1 MEVESWIQ
9 ANTLIVGWKMYD
21 LLWSLLIATGIV
33 FVPIILIL
41 TETFLKARSRGAMS
55 NISSEGVLAE
65 FEMKLFV
72 LFLVFFFAAMPAS
85 VDLQAANSIKLWND
99 DNDFLSQPNQ
109 PTNSTA
115 CNTGSTGDA
124 TVNAP
129 VTGGQGICTDNVRVP
144 LWWYIT
150 QSVSQGLTM
159 AVVKEVATQN
169 NNLYRAT
176 RKFLAM
182 SNIKDPENKDWLNIL
197 DNECR
202 VQAVATHRESGNP
215 GTVVAGDEGVDLNY
229 VGSEFL
235 RTTYYDTL
243 FTQSVVVGMPPAP
256 AFSGDVQPEYQGPA
270 VSTQQNCN
278 VLWTAFRAAVV
289 NEATE
294 NLGWVDR
301 LLTTGLGIINRDD
314 EIVRTYTLQTKTSE
328 SLTTETTNQLAGA
341 QGAISK
347 AANLAED
354 HFQVYELMKTA
365 FTTGMYVD
373 VLIVGLPM
381 LQAYILMLVIMAL
394 PFGFVISGYS
404 FGFLFQGT
412 ILIFTISFWPALWAL
427 VSWADQVLADQF
439 FAGGDGLLRATGQL
453 AMDYALAK
461 EGQTGQTLENIT
473 TVLTHNLVV
482 ASLYVLSPVV
492 FSWVMSAASAGIAGS
507 VGGSATGGGMARSMV
522 SGGSAGKL
530 GRGLRAGGA
539 KALTKK

>member
-1 MEVESWIQ
+1 MQVESWIQ
-9 ANTLIVGWKMYD
+9 ANTMIVGWKMYD

-33 FVPIILIL
+33 FIPIILIL
-41 TETFLKARSRGAMS
+41 AQTFVKARSRGAMS
-55 NISSEGVLAE
+55 NISSEGILAE

-72 LFLVFFFAAMPAS
+72 LFLVFFFGAMPAS
-85 VDLQAANSIKLWND
+85 VDLQAANSISLWND
-99 DNDFLSQPNQ
+99 QNDYLAQPSQPA
-109 PTNSTA
+109 NSTA

-124 TVNAP
+124 NVNAP
-129 VTGGQGICTDNVRVP
+129 VTGGQSICTDNVRIP

-159 AVVKEVATQN
+159 AVIKEVATQN

-182 SNIKDPENKDWLNIL
+182 SNIKDPDNKTLLNIL
-197 DNECR
+197 ENECR
-202 VQAVATHRESGNP
+202 VQAVAKHVETGAL

-229 VGSEFL
+229 VGSEYL
-235 RTTYYDTL
+235 RVTYYDSL
-243 FTQSVVVGMPPAP
+243 NTQSVVPGLPPAP
-256 AFSGDVQPEYQGPA
+256 AFSGDVQPEYQTTA

-289 NEATE
+289 TEATE
-294 NLGWVDR
+294 NLNWIDR
-301 LLTTGLGIINRDD
+301 LLTTGLGVVNRDD
-314 EIVRTYTLQTKTSE
+314 EIVRTYTLQTRTSQ
-328 SLTTETTNQLAGA
+328 SLTTETASQLKDAG
-341 QGAISK
+341 GSVLSK
-347 AANLAED
+347 NLNNVED

-381 LQAYILMLVIMAL
+381 LQAYILMLVVMAL

-404 FGFLFQGT
+404 FNFLLQGT

-453 AMDYALAK
+453 AMDYVF
-461 EGQTGQTLENIT
+461 TGTNTAQTLENIT

-482 ASLYVLSPVV
+482 ASLYVLSPMV
-492 FSWVMSAASAGIAGS
+492 FSWVMAAASAGVAANIGSAASGGGLRGAVTGRS
-507 VGGSATGGGMARSMV
+507 VGAAM
-522 SGGSAGKL
+522 
-530 GRGLRAGGA
+530 GGA
-539 KALTKK
+539 TKLARKVK